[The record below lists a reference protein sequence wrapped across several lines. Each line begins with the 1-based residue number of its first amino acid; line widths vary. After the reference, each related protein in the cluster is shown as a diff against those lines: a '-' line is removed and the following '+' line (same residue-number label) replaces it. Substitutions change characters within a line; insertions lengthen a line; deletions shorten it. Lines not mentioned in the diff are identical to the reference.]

1 MMRISQ
7 IREGS
12 KQCLV
17 VEGSVSGDWVAA
29 LEKCWLETQRP
40 PDHEPIRVDLS
51 GVTYVDREGR
61 QLLSRMI
68 QNGAELRATGLMTR
82 AIIEEAM
89 AMIAG

>member
-17 VEGSVSGDWVAA
+17 VEGLVSGDWVDV
-29 LEKCWLETQRP
+29 LEKCWLEAQRP
-40 PDHEPIRVDLS
+40 PNGEPICVDLS
-51 GVTYVDREGR
+51 GVTYVDHEGR

-68 QNGAELRATGLMTR
+68 QSGAELRATGLMTR
-82 AIIEEAM
+82 AVIEEAM
-89 AMIAG
+89 ARNAG